1 MARTQVGKD
10 TIISRAAQMANEIG
24 EQQLSLKALAK
35 DMGIQSPSFYYYFKS
50 LDDLKREV
58 MLYGWKQME
67 TRTLEAVIG
76 VSGYDAIRAISRAFY
91 EYAVENPGVFDI
103 MLIYNRYDDEK
114 TAEATSRLFS
124 LIRKIMASLNISDAC
139 CTHLIRTMR
148 SLFQGFSLLINH
160 GGFHD
165 HFPAKDSFEF
175 TLNFFIEGMKSMEG
189 K

>member
-1 MARTQVGKD
+1 M
-10 TIISRAAQMANEIG
+10 SM
-24 EQQLSLKALAK
+24 LSKTPA
-35 DMGIQSPSFYYYFKS
+35 
-50 LDDLKREV
+50 
-58 MLYGWKQME
+58 
-67 TRTLEAVIG
+67 
-76 VSGYDAIRAISRAFY
+76 
-91 EYAVENPGVFDI
+91 VFDI

-124 LIRKIMASLNISDAC
+124 VIRKIMASLNISDAC